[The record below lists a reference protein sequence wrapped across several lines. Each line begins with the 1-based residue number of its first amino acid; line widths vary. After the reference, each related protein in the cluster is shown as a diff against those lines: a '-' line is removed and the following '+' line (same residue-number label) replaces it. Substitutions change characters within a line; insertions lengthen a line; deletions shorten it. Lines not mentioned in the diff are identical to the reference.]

1 MREVYF
7 GLTVGGDMT
16 EKDLTEFGLHHS
28 ATLSPDGSNEVAIC
42 HVITQLN
49 AICRTA
55 TFDFALSVGECV
67 VKNLY
72 HGDINRFRSRDR
84 NKEQTLRT
92 IATHPDLQMSPGAL
106 YRSVATYELCERLGT
121 QSWEHVSLSHVRLV
135 LPLQSDD
142 QARLLQQAESDRWPV
157 QRLDDEV
164 AALMRA
170 QRPERHRGGRRRS
183 SRLRQAMRL
192 VDQSTERLT
201 GLLEC
206 SEDVAAGASPESTR
220 SAVESLRRAA
230 DTCTR
235 LQNRLERTL
244 RGAASVPPPP
254 ISSQETPRRQSRC

>member
-1 MREVYF
+1 
-7 GLTVGGDMT
+7 MT
-16 EKDLTEFGLHHS
+16 EKDLTEFAQRNAAKVFL
-28 ATLSPDGSNEVAIC
+28 DGSREPAIG
-42 HVITQLN
+42 HLITQLN

-72 HGDINRFRSRDR
+72 HGDLNLFRSRDR

-106 YRSVATYELCERLGT
+106 YRSIATYELCGRLGIE
-121 QSWEHVSLSHVRLV
+121 SWEHVSLSHVRLV
-135 LPLQSDD
+135 LPLKFDD

-170 QRPERHRGGRRRS
+170 ERPERHRGGRRRS
-183 SRLRQAMRL
+183 SRLRQAIRL
-192 VDQSTERLT
+192 VDQSTERLS
-201 GLLEC
+201 GLLE
-206 SEDVAAGASPESTR
+206 SNDDVAADAPAETTR
-220 SAVESLRRAA
+220 AAVESLRRAV

-244 RGAASVPPPP
+244 PGASSMPPPP
-254 ISSQETPRRQSRC
+254 PMAPHNGALRSENRY